1 MTNKFYI
8 LSNEFDVAHVRAV
21 LIMLCRSGRLYV
33 IPVMEYLRCGDYSG
47 PHDTGTAAA
56 ALSP

>member
-1 MTNKFYI
+1 MPH
-8 LSNEFDVAHVRAV
+8 LSCYV
-21 LIMLCRSGRLYV
+21 IPGGLYV